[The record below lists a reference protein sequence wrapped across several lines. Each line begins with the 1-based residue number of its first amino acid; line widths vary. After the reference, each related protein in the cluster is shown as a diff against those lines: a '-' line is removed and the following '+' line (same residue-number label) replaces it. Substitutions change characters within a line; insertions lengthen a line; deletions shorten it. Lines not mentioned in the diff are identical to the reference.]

1 MSNSVKSQFMFA
13 DGKKVYSKYKK
24 EYITHKKGY
33 VVIGPPCVGKTT
45 YCNRQPLVKGKKA
58 WVDSDKLFGSLGVK
72 WHQNEK
78 NPVDFKLNYM
88 RADYMMEQSRALG
101 FRVIGALFYNF
112 IPDAIVIPDLKYH
125 KEMMAKRKDMAKI
138 PKWVVDCRNLLK
150 KRGKE
155 HKVPIFKTCEE
166 ACTYLENKKIN
177 TPTAYLL

>member
-1 MSNSVKSQFMFA
+1 MSKSVKSQFMFA

-24 EYITHKKGY
+24 KYKVHKKGY

-45 YCNRQPLVKGKKA
+45 YCKNQPVDAKGLVS
-58 WVDSDKLFGSLGVK
+58 WVDSYVLFADLGAK

-112 IPDAIVIPDLKYH
+112 IPDAMVIPDLKCH
-125 KEMMAKRKDMAKI
+125 KLYMSKREDMKKY
-138 PKWVVDCRNLLK
+138 PKWVIDCRNLLK
-150 KRGKE
+150 KRGEE
-155 HKVPIFKTCEE
+155 HSIPIFKTCEE
-166 ACTYLENKKIN
+166 AIAYCEKKK
-177 TPTAYLL
+177 